1 MSNRYI
7 YNIGT
12 RVVIA
17 LLALCCWQ
25 GCASGEAPVDR
36 DDPQPPVVNN
46 GRVAVDLALS
56 VSTTKG
62 YTRMASSDV
71 NPTSLDIDGFNI
83 IPFSIP
89 SDQDSIRS
97 TDASAMSAVTSF
109 ATQSNHYLSNNQ
121 QLNLGVNAFLC
132 YAKAERSTSDYS
144 ATNHGS
150 LNTTGSGLDSKFS
163 LTLITKPSPSE
174 VIVNYMN
181 SIADAGQNTEAGSW
195 KNQSGN
201 DAATEFNK
209 FINLKTTPQ
218 GLAGSSKNIIAY
230 VNEWYD
236 KAGNIA
242 TIGSDIQKAIH
253 NPEYVTVEDNKVTAI
268 NGITDSYPGVFPDGS
283 AVIKWNN
290 TESKFVHETYK
301 KWDGT
306 QYVYENFP
314 DYAYPAER
322 YFYANSRI
330 VTSNA
335 SQSTHYENDWS
346 TVVSQYTDGDVV
358 ASTTRSVAI
367 KNPLSYGVAGMEI
380 HIKAK
385 TAMLDV
391 HNGSPVTLT
400 STMFPLTAVIVGSQ
414 VKQNCFFEPDEP
426 VNQKEKEYLIY
437 DTKTEV
443 VKPSKETPEY
453 VYLGE
458 TGPETLSLPVYTLGL
473 QTKDDVS
480 LKVVLEFENNRSESF
495 TSENG
500 VIHPGTKFYML
511 ASVVPPGEHGLI
523 PNTTTEY
530 GDVGKRVM
538 TRGHMTVVNLTIGS
552 LRTAYNALPDLSS
565 DKLRLFDVVTA
576 GVHKWQPG
584 QTGEHEVYNW

>member
-1 MSNRYI
+1 MV
-7 YNIGT
+7 T
-12 RVVIA
+12 
-17 LLALCCWQ
+17 
-25 GCASGEAPVDR
+25 
-36 DDPQPPVVNN
+36 
-46 GRVAVDLALS
+46 VDLALN
-56 VSTTKG
+56 VSAANG
-62 YTRMASSDV
+62 NTRMASGVV
-71 NPTSLDIDGFNI
+71 NPTTLDIDGWSVL
-83 IPFSIP
+83 PFVVS
-89 SDQDSIRS
+89 SDQDSIRK
-97 TDASAMSAVTSF
+97 TDTPAMNALTDF
-109 ATQSNHYLSNNQ
+109 PTYEKHYLISGQ
-121 QLNLGVNAFLC
+121 KLNIGVNAFLC

-150 LNTTGSGLDSKFS
+150 LTTTVSGLASKFA
-163 LTLITKPSPSE
+163 LTPISKPSASE
-174 VIVNYMN
+174 AILDYMN
-181 SIADAGQNTEAGSW
+181 SIADAGNW
-195 KNQSGN
+195 KGQSGT
-201 DAATEFNK
+201 AATEFNN
-209 FINLKTTPQ
+209 FINLKNATPQ

-242 TIGSDIQKAIH
+242 GIRSDIRAAIH
-253 NPEYVTVEDNKVTAI
+253 NTNYVTLKDGKVTAI
-268 NGITDSYPGVFPDGS
+268 NDIDSYPDVFPDGS
-283 AVIKWNN
+283 AVIKW
-290 TESKFVHETYK
+290 
-301 KWDGT
+301 DGT
-306 QYVYENFP
+306 KFAYESFP

-335 SQSTHYENDWS
+335 SQSTHYDNEWS

-367 KNPLSYGVAGMEI
+367 KNPLRYGVAGMEI
-380 HIKAK
+380 HVKANA
-385 TAMLDV
+385 TMLGV
-391 HNGSPVTLT
+391 YNGEPVTLT

-426 VNQKEKEYLIY
+426 VNQEEDEYLIY

-538 TRGHMTVVNLTIGS
+538 TRGHMTVVNLTIKS
-552 LRTAYNALPDLSS
+552 LKSAYNALPDLSS

-576 GVHKWQPG
+576 GIRNWQPG

>member
-12 RVVIA
+12 RVIMV

-25 GCASGEAPVDR
+25 GCTSSEATIDR

-46 GRVAVDLALS
+46 GRVAVDLALN
-56 VSTTKG
+56 VSATKG

-71 NPTSLDIDGFNI
+71 NPTSLDIDGLSVL
-83 IPFSIP
+83 PFIVP
-89 SDQDSIRS
+89 SDQDSIRM
-97 TDASAMSAVTSF
+97 TDAPVMDEVTGF
-109 ATQSNHYLSNNQ
+109 ASSGNHYLVNDK
-121 QLNLGVNAFLC
+121 QLNIVVNDKQLNIGVNAFLC
-132 YAKAERSTSDYS
+132 YAKAKHTNDYS

-150 LNTTGSGLDSKFS
+150 LNTTGSGLSSKF
-163 LTLITKPSPSE
+163 TLKPITKPTASDA
-174 VIVNYMN
+174 ILDYMN
-181 SIADAGQNTEAGSW
+181 SIANAGNW
-195 KNQSGN
+195 KNHQ
-201 DAATEFNK
+201 DATVATEFNK
-209 FINLKTTPQ
+209 FINLKNGEPQ
-218 GLAGSSKNIIAY
+218 GLAGSIKNIIAY
-230 VNEWYD
+230 VNEWYT
-236 KAGNIA
+236 KAANIA
-242 TIGSDIQKAIH
+242 GISGEIQAAIH
-253 NPEYVTVEDNKVTAI
+253 NTENEKVTVTGGKVTAI
-268 NGITDSYPGVFPDGS
+268 KDQTTGNTIGDYPGTFPDGS
-283 AVIKWNN
+283 AVIKWNG
-290 TESKFVHETYK
+290 SAF
-301 KWDGT
+301 
-306 QYVYENFP
+306 VYESFP

-367 KNPLSYGVAGMEI
+367 KNPLRYGVAGMEI
-380 HIKAK
+380 HVKA
-385 TAMLDV
+385 
-391 HNGSPVTLT
+391 
-400 STMFPLTAVIVGSQ
+400 STGTIGDNENTPISLGETNFPLTAVIVGSQ

-426 VNQKEKEYLIY
+426 VNQEEDEYLIY
-437 DTKTEV
+437 DKQIKDEG
-443 VKPSKETPEY
+443 
-453 VYLGE
+453 VYLKATEGE
-458 TGPETLSLPVYTLGL
+458 NDNGPGVYTLGL

-480 LKVVLEFENNRSESF
+480 LKVVLEFENNRTESF

-538 TRGHMTVVNLTIGS
+538 TRGHMTVVNLTIKS
-552 LRTAYNALPDLSS
+552 LKSAYNALPDLSS

-576 GVHKWQPG
+576 GIRSWKPG

>member
-1 MSNRYI
+1 MRNRYI
-7 YNIGT
+7 YIIGS

-56 VSTTKG
+56 VSATKG
-62 YTRMASSDV
+62 NTRMASAVV

-83 IPFSIP
+83 IPFSI
-89 SDQDSIRS
+89 SSEQDSIRL
-97 TDASAMSAVTSF
+97 TDASVMDAVTGF
-109 ATQSNHYLSNNQ
+109 ATQGQHYLSNNQ
-121 QLNLGVNAFLC
+121 QLNIGVNAFLC
-132 YAKAERSTSDYS
+132 YAEAKHVSYS

-150 LNTTGSGLDSKFS
+150 LTRIGSGLASKFS
-163 LTLITKPSPSE
+163 LTPITKPSASE
-174 VIVNYMN
+174 VIVKYMN
-181 SIADAGQNTEAGSW
+181 SIAGASEWNSSAETIES
-195 KNQSGN
+195 
-201 DAATEFNK
+201 FNS
-209 FINLKTTPQ
+209 FVNSYQ

-230 VNEWYD
+230 VNAWLD
-236 KAGNIA
+236 KAIDDNIKNA
-242 TIGSDIQKAIH
+242 IKNTYYVELTDAANEADKRVKAI
-253 NPEYVTVEDNKVTAI
+253 K
-268 NGITDSYPGVFPDGS
+268 GITSYPGVFPDGS
-283 AVIKWNN
+283 AVIKW
-290 TESKFVHETYK
+290 
-301 KWDGT
+301 DGT
-306 QYVYENFP
+306 KFAYESFP

-335 SQSTHYENDWS
+335 SQSTHYNNEWS
-346 TVVSQYTDGDVV
+346 TVVSNYTDGDVV

-367 KNPLSYGVAGMEI
+367 KNPLRYGVAGMEI
-380 HIKAK
+380 HIKANA
-385 TAMLDV
+385 TMLGV
-391 HNGSPVTLT
+391 YNGEPVTLT

-426 VNQKEKEYLIY
+426 VNQEEDEYLIY

-480 LKVVLEFENNRSESF
+480 LKVVLEFENNSGAAF

-511 ASVVPPGEHGLI
+511 ASVVPPGTGEI
-523 PNTTTEY
+523 
-530 GDVGKRVM
+530 GKRVM
-538 TRGHMTVVNLTIGS
+538 TRGHMTVVNLTIKS
-552 LRTAYNALPDLSS
+552 LKSAYNALPDLSS

>member
-56 VSTTKG
+56 VSTTAG
-62 YTRMASSDV
+62 STRMASSDV
-71 NPTSLDIDGFNI
+71 NPTPTSLDIDGFNI

-109 ATQSNHYLSNNQ
+109 ATQNNHYLSDNQ
-121 QLNLGVNAFLC
+121 QLNIGVNAFLC
-132 YAKAERSTSDYS
+132 YAKAKHAESYSETS
-144 ATNHGS
+144 HGS
-150 LNTTGSGLDSKFS
+150 LNATGSGLASKFT
-163 LTLITKPSPSE
+163 LTPITKPTASE

-181 SIADAGQNTEAGSW
+181 SIANAGSW
-195 KNQSGN
+195 KTNTD
-201 DAATEFNK
+201 DAVATEFNN
-209 FINLKTTPQ
+209 FINLKNATPR
-218 GLAGSSKNIIAY
+218 LAGSSKNIIAY
-230 VNEWYD
+230 VNEWYG
-236 KAGNIA
+236 KAASIA
-242 TIGSDIQKAIH
+242 DIGGAIRTAIH
-253 NPEYVTVEDNKVTAI
+253 NTDYVTLTGDKVTAI
-268 NGITDSYPGVFPDGS
+268 KGITDSYPGTFPDGS
-283 AVIKWNN
+283 AVIKWINDVN
-290 TESKFVHETYK
+290 DPTKSAFAYES
-301 KWDGT
+301 
-306 QYVYENFP
+306 FP

-335 SQSTHYENDWS
+335 SQSSHYEYDWS
-346 TVVSQYTDGDVV
+346 TVVSKYTDGDVV

-367 KNPLSYGVAGMEI
+367 KNPLRYGVAGMEI
-380 HIKAK
+380 HVKAS
-385 TAMLDV
+385 TGMIND
-391 HNGSPVTLT
+391 NGTKAITLGDNT
-400 STMFPLTAVIVGSQ
+400 FPLTAVIVGSQ

-426 VNQKEKEYLIY
+426 VNQEEDEYLIY
-437 DTKTEV
+437 DKQIKDEN
-443 VKPSKETPEY
+443 
-453 VYLGE
+453 VYLKATE
-458 TGPETLSLPVYTLGL
+458 EADDKGPGVYTLGL

-480 LKVVLEFENNRSESF
+480 LKVVLEFENNSGAAF

-538 TRGHMTVVNLTIGS
+538 TRGHMTVVNLTIKS
-552 LRTAYNALPDLSS
+552 LKSAYNALPDLSS

-576 GVHKWQPG
+576 GIRSWKPG

>member
-46 GRVAVDLALS
+46 GLVAVDLALS
-56 VSTTKG
+56 VSTTAG
-62 YTRMASSDV
+62 STRMASSDV
-71 NPTSLDIDGFNI
+71 NPTPTSLDIDGFNI

-109 ATQSNHYLSNNQ
+109 ATQNNHYLSDNQ
-121 QLNLGVNAFLC
+121 QLNIGVNAFLC
-132 YAKAERSTSDYS
+132 YAKAKHAESYSETS
-144 ATNHGS
+144 HGS
-150 LNTTGSGLDSKFS
+150 LNATGSGLASKF
-163 LTLITKPSPSE
+163 TLKPITKPTASE

-181 SIADAGQNTEAGSW
+181 SIAGA
-195 KNQSGN
+195 SGWN
-201 DAATEFNK
+201 SSAETIESFNS
-209 FINLKTTPQ
+209 FVNLKGGTYQ

-230 VNEWYD
+230 VNEWLD
-236 KAGNIA
+236 KSIPE
-242 TIGSDIQKAIH
+242 AIKTVIRSGT
-253 NPEYVTVEDNKVTAI
+253 YVTLTGDKVTAI
-268 NGITDSYPGVFPDGS
+268 KGITDSYPGTFPDGS
-283 AVIKWNN
+283 AVIKWINDVN
-290 TESKFVHETYK
+290 DPTKSAFAYES
-301 KWDGT
+301 
-306 QYVYENFP
+306 FP

-335 SQSTHYENDWS
+335 SQSAHYENDWS
-346 TVVSQYTDGDVV
+346 TVVSKYTDGDVV

-380 HIKAK
+380 HVKAS
-385 TAMLDV
+385 TGMIND
-391 HNGSPVTLT
+391 NGTKAITLVDNT
-400 STMFPLTAVIVGSQ
+400 FPLTAVIVGSQ

-426 VNQKEKEYLIY
+426 VNQEEDEYLIY
-437 DTKTEV
+437 DKQIKDEN
-443 VKPSKETPEY
+443 
-453 VYLGE
+453 VYLKATE
-458 TGPETLSLPVYTLGL
+458 EADDKGPGVYTLGL

-480 LKVVLEFENNRSESF
+480 LKVVLEFENNSGAAF

>member
-1 MSNRYI
+1 
-7 YNIGT
+7 
-12 RVVIA
+12 
-17 LLALCCWQ
+17 
-25 GCASGEAPVDR
+25 
-36 DDPQPPVVNN
+36 
-46 GRVAVDLALS
+46 
-56 VSTTKG
+56 
-62 YTRMASSDV
+62 MASSDV
-71 NPTSLDIDGFNI
+71 KPASLDIDGFKI
-83 IPFSIP
+83 FPFSIP
-89 SDQDSIRS
+89 YDQDSIRL
-97 TDASAMSAVTSF
+97 TDASVMDAVTGF
-109 ATQSNHYLSNNQ
+109 ATSGQHYLSNNQ

-132 YAKAERSTSDYS
+132 YAKAKHAESYSETS
-144 ATNHGS
+144 HGS
-150 LNTTGSGLDSKFS
+150 LNATVSGLSSKF
-163 LTLITKPSPSE
+163 TLKPITKPTASDA
-174 VIVNYMN
+174 ILDYMN
-181 SIADAGQNTEAGSW
+181 SIANAGNW
-195 KNQSGN
+195 KNHQ
-201 DAATEFNK
+201 DATVATEFNK
-209 FINLKTTPQ
+209 FINLKNGEPQ
-218 GLAGSSKNIIAY
+218 GLAGSIKNIIAY
-230 VNEWYD
+230 VNEWYT
-236 KAGNIA
+236 KAANIA
-242 TIGSDIQKAIH
+242 GISGEIQAAIH
-253 NPEYVTVEDNKVTAI
+253 NTENEKVTVTGGKVTAI
-268 NGITDSYPGVFPDGS
+268 KDQTTGNTIGDYPGTFPDGS
-283 AVIKWNN
+283 AVIKWNG
-290 TESKFVHETYK
+290 SAF
-301 KWDGT
+301 
-306 QYVYENFP
+306 VYESFP

-380 HIKAK
+380 RIKAK
-385 TAMLDV
+385 TPMLDV

-480 LKVVLEFENNRSESF
+480 LKVVLEFENNRNTAF

-552 LRTAYNALPDLSS
+552 LKTAYNALPDLSS